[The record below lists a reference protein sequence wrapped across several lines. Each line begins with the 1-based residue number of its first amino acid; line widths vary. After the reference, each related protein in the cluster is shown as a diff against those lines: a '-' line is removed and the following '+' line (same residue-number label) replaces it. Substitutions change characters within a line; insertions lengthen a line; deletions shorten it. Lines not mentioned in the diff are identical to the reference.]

1 MKREAREA
9 TRKTAK
15 LLTTTGTIMLL
26 AATPLIAQ
34 STTDR
39 QMELGTREMI
49 LRNVGNTAAPP
60 SNEREKRSIFERI
73 NNNFKSIQVLNND
86 VRRNII
92 AANNFDYQRIAA
104 IVEEINKRAKDLK
117 LYLTLPPSP
126 PASGKQSNQQAQ
138 KQDLPGDRQLK
149 ALLLSLD
156 QTINSFVTNPMFK
169 NPQLNDV
176 RQQTRAGQDLGRII
190 ELSGSIN
197 QTAKRL
203 RKTST
208 ARS

>member
-92 AANNFDYQRIAA
+92 ATNNFDYQRIAA